1 MNNKKKTFQG
11 RPSPPLVGGPGSSS
25 MGMMPPQTVSGPQQ
39 QMDASE
45 DEKTKLIMQ
54 VLSLT
59 DDQIASLPADQRQS
73 ILMLR
78 EQLMSQGGAG

>member
-1 MNNKKKTFQG
+1 MVTMA
-11 RPSPPLVGGPGSSS
+11 GGPGSSS
-25 MGMMPPQTVSGPQQ
+25 MGMMPQPVGGPP
-39 QMDASE
+39 QMDASD

-78 EQLMSQGGAG
+78 EQLMAQGGT